1 MDFLDVM
8 LERNAHFATTEFL
21 SELKIMPSTGT
32 IILGCI
38 DPRVDPVEV
47 LGLKQ
52 GEAAVIRNVG
62 GRVNTKLI
70 ETLAILRVVAKAAG
84 SDGGVRNLVLLH
96 HTDCG
101 IIGCYHHAPELLA
114 RSFDVETAGLNEL
127 EITDPYKSVRRDI
140 SALQANTQ
148 LADSIIVTGLVY
160 DVKTGRVETVVPP
173 APLRAHSPKSHA
185 PNPPS

>member
-1 MDFLDVM
+1 MDFLELM
-8 LERNAHFATTEFL
+8 LERNVRFAEMEFL
-21 SELKIMPSTGT
+21 PELKILPSTGT
-32 IILGCI
+32 IIIGCV

-62 GRVNTKLI
+62 GRVNRPLL

-84 SDGGVRNLVLLH
+84 RENGVHSLVLLH

-114 RSFDVETAGLNEL
+114 RSFEVDLAALDEL
-127 EITDPYKSVRRDI
+127 EIANPYKSVLRDI
-140 SALQANTQ
+140 ATLKSSGQIP
-148 LADSIIVTGLVY
+148 DGVIVTGLVY
-160 DVKTGRVETVVPP
+160 DVKTGHVEIVAPP
-173 APLRAHSPKSHA
+173 APLR
-185 PNPPS
+185 